1 MLCTFSFDVHMF
13 VAGIQ
18 KFLTPFLIFLDF
30 KDKIVRSFK
39 SCSKAHV
46 AVFRFFSVCLL
57 FVGPTE

>member
-18 KFLTPFLIFLDF
+18 KFLTLFLISLDF

-39 SCSKAHV
+39 SSFQAHV
-46 AVFRFFSVCLL
+46 AVFRFFPVCFL
-57 FVGPTE
+57 FVAPAE